1 MSREPQLQSYME
13 DNMTVLEDVYNLIPW
28 KDRAIIEDILIDAL
42 REAGYK
48 PTDLAWNVVVDFYD
62 ERESE

>member
-13 DNMTVLEDVYNLIPW
+13 DNMKVLEDVYWLIPY
-28 KDRAIIEDILIDAL
+28 KDKAIIEDILIDAL
-42 REAGYK
+42 RDAGYN
-48 PTDLAWNVVVDFYD
+48 PMELAWNVVVDFYD